1 MRRKYWS
8 ILRVVR
14 IANSL
19 TLGYPHYCQG
29 QGFCLGRGYAN
40 ANGYAMP
47 RARLLLR
54 QRLRQRQQCKR
65 GVLLQVNWLRAQY
78 PTILMTIGINL
89 LIPLATVAQTS
100 PPLER
105 LPQTNPSI
113 LAPQPLP
120 LKPSV
125 DTSPIPQAP
134 VNSEQI
140 NVLRYEIVGS
150 TVFSDRELAA
160 ITQPF
165 TGIVTFDGLQSA
177 KNAIDKLYIDNHYLT
192 TGAYIPTGQTLSIDG
207 AVVKIQIVEGK
218 LEQIKI
224 VGTERL
230 DPNYIRSR
238 LALATQQPLNN
249 ERLIEGLRLLQQDPL
264 IDNITAELSG
274 GIQPGTNLLEI
285 QVHERNTLTSEIG
298 LNNNRAASIGTIQR
312 RAQISQTNLTG
323 AGDNLI
329 LAYNNTDG
337 SNGIDTSYTIPLN
350 AFQTTLSFNAGGT
363 NSQIIEEP
371 YKTLDINTKSRYYE
385 INIRHPII
393 RRAYQDATQ
402 EFAISLT
409 GAKIESNSAFGDIPF
424 ALSRGADDNGRTSV
438 SALRLAQEYIQR
450 DNRSVLTLR
459 NQFNLGLNAFNSTI
473 NNNAPDS
480 RFFTWQIQGRYLKQ
494 LGNNTDLIVQGR
506 VQLADRSLLSLE
518 QFSSGG
524 QNTVRGYRQDALIA
538 DNGAFA
544 SVEWQL
550 PLSTSAKNLIQL
562 APFIDIGTV
571 WNHNSNANS
580 LLSTGV
586 GLQWRTDRLNAR
598 IDWGI
603 PLINYPSQKNS
614 WQDNGLYF
622 SIRYFLF

>member
-1 MRRKYWS
+1 
-8 ILRVVR
+8 
-14 IANSL
+14 
-19 TLGYPHYCQG
+19 
-29 QGFCLGRGYAN
+29 
-40 ANGYAMP
+40 
-47 RARLLLR
+47 
-54 QRLRQRQQCKR
+54 
-65 GVLLQVNWLRAQY
+65 
-78 PTILMTIGINL
+78 MTIGINL
-89 LIPLATVAQTS
+89 LIPLSTAAQTS

-105 LPQTNPSI
+105 LPQVNPSI
-113 LAPQPLP
+113 LAPRSVP
-120 LKPSV
+120 LKSAP
-125 DTSPIPQAP
+125 DISPNPQPP
-134 VNSEQI
+134 VNSEEI

-150 TVFSDRELAA
+150 TVFSDRELA
-160 ITQPF
+160 TVVKPF
-165 TGIVTFDGLQSA
+165 IGRVTFDGLQSA
-177 KNAIDKLYIDNHYLT
+177 QKAIEQYYIDRNYLT
-192 TGAYIPTGQTLSIDG
+192 SGAYIPTGQRLSIDG

-238 LALATQQPLNN
+238 LALATQPPLNN

-264 IDNITAELSG
+264 IENITAEISG
-274 GIQPGTNLLEI
+274 GIQPGSNLLE
-285 QVHERNTLTSEIG
+285 VRVRERNTLTTEIG
-298 LNNNRAASIGTIQR
+298 INNNRASSIGTIQR

-350 AFQTTLSFNAGGT
+350 AFQTTLSFNAGGS
-363 NSQIIEEP
+363 NSQIIEAP
-371 YKTLDINTKSRYYE
+371 YQPLDINTKSRYYE
-385 INIRHPII
+385 VNIRHPII

-402 EFAISLT
+402 EFAVSLT
-409 GAKIESNSAFGDIPF
+409 GAKIESTSAFGDIPF
-424 ALSRGADDNGRTSV
+424 PLSRGADDNGRTSV
-438 SALRLAQEYIQR
+438 SALRFAQEYIHR
-450 DNRSVLTLR
+450 DNQSVLTLR
-459 NQFNLGLNAFNSTI
+459 NQLNFGLNAFNSTI

-480 RFFTWQIQGRYLKQ
+480 RFFTWQAQGRYLKQ

-518 QFSSGG
+518 QLSIGG

-550 PLSTSAKNLIQL
+550 PLNKSTNNIFQL
-562 APFIDIGTV
+562 APFIDVGTV
-571 WNHNSNANS
+571 WNNNSNANT

-603 PLINYPSQKNS
+603 PLINYPTQKAS